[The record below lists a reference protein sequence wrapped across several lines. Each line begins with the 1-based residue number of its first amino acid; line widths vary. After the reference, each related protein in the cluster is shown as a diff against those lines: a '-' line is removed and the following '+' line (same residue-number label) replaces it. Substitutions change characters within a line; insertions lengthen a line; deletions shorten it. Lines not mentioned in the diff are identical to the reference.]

1 MLWLLWYST
10 LGARRKKGA
19 AEAANHSR
27 LVTMKIFCAI
37 TSAASLALGIDIA
50 HDQARAQAVGCVVME
65 VGGDRETLRQQSASF
80 LDERAKR
87 SKEKIAK
94 HQVPLATVD
103 DAETRPSAREAAFAS
118 GQSLADL
125 GCLTSGERANDEPP
139 PGTAHQQ

>member
-1 MLWLLWYST
+1 
-10 LGARRKKGA
+10 
-19 AEAANHSR
+19 
-27 LVTMKIFCAI
+27 MKIFCAI

-50 HDQARAQAVGCVVME
+50 HDQARAQAVGCAVME